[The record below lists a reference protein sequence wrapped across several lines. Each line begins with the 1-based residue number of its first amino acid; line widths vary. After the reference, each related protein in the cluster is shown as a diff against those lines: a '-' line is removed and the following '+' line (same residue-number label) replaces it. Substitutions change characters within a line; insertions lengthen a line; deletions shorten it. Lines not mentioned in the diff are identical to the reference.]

1 MKMKSKGYSK
11 GGAKM
16 MKARGGKMAKGYSKG
31 GPKMM
36 KAMGGK
42 MAKGY
47 SKGTGKGGVK
57 TMTLAQLRAQARK
70 KGYKITKA

>member
-1 MKMKSKGYSK
+1 MKMKSKGS
-11 GGAKM
+11 AKM
-16 MKARGGKMAKGYSKG
+16 MRAKGGKMAKGYSKG

-47 SKGTGKGGVK
+47 SKGNGKGGVK
-57 TMTLAQLRAQARK
+57 TMTDAQMVSALK
-70 KGYKITKA
+70 KTGKYKITKKT

>member
-1 MKMKSKGYSK
+1 MKMKSKGN
-11 GGAKM
+11 AKM
-16 MKARGGKMAKGYSKG
+16 MRAKGGKMAKGYSKG

-47 SKGTGKGGVK
+47 SKGTGKSGVK
-57 TMTLAQLRAQARK
+57 TMSVASLKAQAK
-70 KGYKITKA
+70 KMGYKVTKA

>member
-1 MKMKSKGYSK
+1 MKMKSKGSS
-11 GGAKM
+11 KM
-16 MKARGGKMAKGYSKG
+16 MKAKGGKMAKGYAKG

-57 TMTLAQLRAQARK
+57 TMTAAQMVAALK
-70 KGYKITKA
+70 KTGKYTIKKKV